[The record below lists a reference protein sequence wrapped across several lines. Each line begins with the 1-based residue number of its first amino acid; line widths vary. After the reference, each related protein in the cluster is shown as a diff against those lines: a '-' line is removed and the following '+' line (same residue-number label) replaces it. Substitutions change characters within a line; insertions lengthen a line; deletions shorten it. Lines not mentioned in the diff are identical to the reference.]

1 MVATTFQEAQGYL
14 NEDTTNTNETGNSII
29 LSRHVKTQN

>member
-1 MVATTFQEAQGYL
+1 MIATTFQEAQGYL
-14 NEDTTNTNETGNSII
+14 NEDNANTNETRNLII